1 MHHEQDMRY
10 YGALRKE
17 IPLTFWAMMAGTL
30 AITGVG
36 VLYVFGFAG
45 FYSKDAILEAA
56 FARGTEMSMFAFW
69 MGAIAALLTSFYSW
83 RLMFL
88 TFWGKPRWADSE
100 HIQHAVDHGHD
111 EPEDHNPAVQEDAG
125 HDVTHAVPSPNYEA
139 GTGGYQPHE
148 SPLSMLIPLG
158 ILSIGAVFA
167 GFVFKDAFIDGADFW
182 DGSIYFNENLI
193 HALHNVP
200 YWVKLTATFVM
211 LIGLAIAWLAYIK
224 DTTIPARG
232 AEQLGPIYRFFYN
245 KWYFDEL
252 YHYLFIVPAFWLGR
266 QFWKLGDVGTIDR
279 FGPNGVAWV
288 VEKGSV
294 GAKKFQTGYLY
305 SYALVMLLGLV
316 AAVTWVLF

>member
-1 MHHEQDMRY
+1 M
-10 YGALRKE
+10 
-17 IPLTFWAMMAGTL
+17 
-30 AITGVG
+30 
-36 VLYVFGFAG
+36 
-45 FYSKDAILEAA
+45 
-56 FARGTEMSMFAFW
+56 
-69 MGAIAALLTSFYSW
+69 
-83 RLMFL
+83 
-88 TFWGKPRWADSE
+88 
-100 HIQHAVDHGHD
+100 
-111 EPEDHNPAVQEDAG
+111 
-125 HDVTHAVPSPNYEA
+125 
-139 GTGGYQPHE
+139 
-148 SPLSMLIPLG
+148 
-158 ILSIGAVFA
+158 FA

-224 DTTIPARG
+224 DTTIPA
-232 AEQLGPIYRFFYN
+232 
-245 KWYFDEL
+245 K
-252 YHYLFIVPAFWLGR
+252 VPNSSARSTGSSTTSGISTNSTTTSSSSRLR
-266 QFWKLGDVGTIDR
+266 LDATLKLGDVGTIDR